1 MLARGFAREL
11 GDRLRASS
19 HARLNEPTMT
29 GHEIE
34 SRASPSKSCRCDAGS
49 PAARAADRSCGKAAL
64 SLAADQTVHL
74 AGRRLTPGAS
84 HLGDRHLQI

>member
-11 GDRLRASS
+11 ADRLRASS
-19 HARLNEPTMT
+19 HPRLNEPTMT

-49 PAARAADRSCGKAAL
+49 PAARAADRSCGKAAYFRWP
-64 SLAADQTVHL
+64 QI
-74 AGRRLTPGAS
+74 RRCTWRD
-84 HLGDRHLQI
+84 GD